1 MSAEAAEKEDVTF
14 IPPTRQAWYELHDS
28 MTG

>member
-1 MSAEAAEKEDVTF
+1 MSAEAAERSDESFT
-14 IPPTRQAWYELHDS
+14 PPSRETWYELHDF